1 MRICES
7 CGFESNDQDTK
18 FCPKCGAELVEMAE
32 RTWHCENCGQEN
44 PSENRFCKSCGSSKD
59 RKALQ
64 EIQEPESMTDNATS
78 LMHKEYFKYAV
89 IGLLVVLIGG
99 LGSYFYFSSVNE
111 ERYLTYYAEASRQIA
126 DANGLLIGNVKADLL
141 KTIKPEDLN
150 KQLAEH
156 KKAIDEAAA
165 NFTQRKPFK
174 NYEAHQNN
182 LIALL
187 QKESAIIEKTE
198 SIVAKP
204 LDAST
209 DAALEGVKTD
219 IDTVKELGAQIVV
232 PNTSFVPSSD
242 LAGIP
247 QQLQIFVTE
256 TRKVNK
262 EKMDKLAAFQAFFK
276 KMDEAIQRYDS
287 ARDDLGKMMDSNRN
301 GGMIWNDYFSMLDR
315 AKSDRYSVRSTVK
328 NIEAPA
334 GTESLKS
341 QFLEVLDESIR
352 YCELMRI
359 EANLR
364 FNNYWRDASRKESEA
379 REINKSVQN
388 AYSAFI
394 EKYNAEK
401 VRLTNFANM

>member
-1 MRICES
+1 MRKCES
-7 CGFESNDQDTK
+7 CGFESADEDTR
-18 FCPKCGAELVEMAE
+18 FCPKCGVELVEMSE
-32 RTWHCENCGQEN
+32 GVWYCEDCGQEN
-44 PSENRFCKSCGSSKD
+44 PSENRFCKSCGSNKE

-64 EIQEPESMTDNATS
+64 EIKEPAGMIDNATS
-78 LMHKEYFKYAV
+78 LMNKKYFRYAV
-89 IGLLVVLIGG
+89 IGILVVLIGG
-99 LGSYFYFSSVNE
+99 LGSYFYFSGVNE

-126 DANGLLIGNVKADLL
+126 DANGLLISNVKADLL

-150 KQLAEH
+150 KQLTEH
-156 KKAIDEAAA
+156 KKVIDEAAS
-165 NFTQRKPFK
+165 NFAQRKPVK
-174 NYEAHQNN
+174 NYEVQQSN

-187 QKESAIIEKTE
+187 QKESAIIEKIE
-198 SIVAKP
+198 SIVTKP

-232 PNTSFVPSSD
+232 PNASFVPSAD
-242 LAGIP
+242 LAGIA

-256 TRKVNK
+256 TRKINK

-287 ARDDLGKMMDSNRN
+287 ARDDLGKMLDSFQN

-315 AKSDRYSVRSTVK
+315 AKNDRYSVRNTVK

-341 QFLEVLDESIR
+341 QFMEVLDESIR
-352 YCELMRI
+352 YCELKRMG
-359 EANLR
+359 ANLR
-364 FNNYWRDASRKESEA
+364 FNNYWRDAGRKESEA
-379 REINKSVQN
+379 KEANKSVQN

>member
-1 MRICES
+1 MRKCKS
-7 CGFESNDQDTK
+7 CDFESNDEGIK

-32 RTWHCENCGQEN
+32 ETWHCEDCGQEN
-44 PSENRFCKSCGSSKD
+44 PSKNRFCKNCGSSKE

-64 EIQEPESMTDNATS
+64 EIHKPEDMTDNATN
-78 LMHKEYFKYAV
+78 LMNKEYFKYAV

-99 LGSYFYFSSVNE
+99 LGSYFYFSGVNE

-141 KTIKPEDLN
+141 KTIKPEELN
-150 KQLAEH
+150 KKLSEH
-156 KKAIDEAAA
+156 KKAIDETAA
-165 NFTQRKPFK
+165 NFSQRKPVK
-174 NYEAHQNN
+174 NYEAQQNN

-187 QKESAIIEKTE
+187 QKEIAIIEKTE

-209 DAALEGVKTD
+209 DATLEGIKTD
-219 IDTVKELGAQIVV
+219 IDAVKDLGTQISV
-232 PNTSFVPSSD
+232 PNASFVPSAD
-242 LAGIP
+242 LAGIA

-262 EKMDKLAAFQAFFK
+262 EKMAKLAAFQAFFK

-301 GGMIWNDYFSMLDR
+301 GGMIWKDYFSMLDR

-341 QFLEVLDESIR
+341 QFLEVLDESLR

-359 EANLR
+359 GANLR
-364 FNNYWRDASRKESEA
+364 FNNYWRDGNRKESEA
-379 REINKSVQN
+379 TEVNKSVQN